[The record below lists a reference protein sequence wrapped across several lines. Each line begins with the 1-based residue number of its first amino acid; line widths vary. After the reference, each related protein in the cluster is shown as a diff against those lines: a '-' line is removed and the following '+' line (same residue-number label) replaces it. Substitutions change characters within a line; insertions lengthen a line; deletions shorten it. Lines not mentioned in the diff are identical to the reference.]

1 MIVGYEESEK
11 CNLFLGNKYLGE
23 GLELDCFYI
32 LVNFRSLVGKYF
44 IWLCFIF
51 NVFSDFIKRIVIGI
65 LLSLLKERL
74 SIFSLCNLVNW

>member
-1 MIVGYEESEK
+1 MG
-11 CNLFLGNKYLGE
+11 LFLYFNVRK
-23 GLELDCFYI
+23 

-65 LLSLLKERL
+65 LLSLL
-74 SIFSLCNLVNW
+74 